1 MNPVATGRKD
11 GIRIVTAV
19 ALGVLLLNNNL
30 KIHQNLNKDV
40 VLLDIMLEGILRRIR
55 NTFTKRIEI

>member
-19 ALGVLLLNNNL
+19 ALGALLLNNNS

-40 VLLDIMLEGILRRIR
+40 VLLVIILEGILRRIR
-55 NTFTKRIEI
+55 NTFTKLIEI